1 MRQLAGT
8 ENALS
13 ALSKTVRIFLCL
25 FVFFVASK
33 NCDYAALVF

>member
-8 ENALS
+8 KN

-25 FVFFVASK
+25 FVLFVASK
-33 NCDYAALVF
+33 NAITQP